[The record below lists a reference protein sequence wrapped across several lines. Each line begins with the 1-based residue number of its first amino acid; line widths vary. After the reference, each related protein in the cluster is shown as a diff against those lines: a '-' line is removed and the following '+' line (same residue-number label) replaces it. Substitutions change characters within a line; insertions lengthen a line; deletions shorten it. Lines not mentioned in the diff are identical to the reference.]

1 MKRRILSSVLLAGGL
16 MALGVTGASARTYCS
31 VDPTYNIGLPV
42 HYGINVN
49 LDLRLAAVN
58 LYVIGTS
65 HTTTYGGGVGLLP

>member
-1 MKRRILSSVLLAGGL
+1 

-42 HYGINVN
+42 HYSINVN
-49 LDLRLAAVN
+49 ADLSLVSLN

>member
-1 MKRRILSSVLLAGGL
+1 
-16 MALGVTGASARTYCS
+16 MALGITGASARTYCS

-42 HYGINVN
+42 HYSIDVN
-49 LDLRLAAVN
+49 ADVRLVSLD